1 MWHSHRMKYYLAIR
15 ASQVGLVVKNPPAN
29 AADAGDV
36 GLIPGM
42 GRSPGEGN
50 GNPLQYS
57 CLENPMDRGSWQ
69 ATQSM
74 GSQKSPIRLS
84 HRGHPPSWTE
94 LREVPS
100 PHPVPL
106 SRPVEPFSEIVLALP
121 AILPPWGSEQL
132 PPLWSRPLPGGG
144 VCLCSVAQSC
154 LTLSDPMDYNPSGSS
169 LHGIPQARILQWVA
183 ISFSRECSHSRD

>member
-1 MWHSHRMKYYLAIR
+1 MSLI
-15 ASQVGLVVKNPPAN
+15 SGLERSLGIGNDNPF
-29 AADAGDV
+29 
-36 GLIPGM
+36 
-42 GRSPGEGN
+42 
-50 GNPLQYS
+50 QYS
-57 CLENPMDRGSWQ
+57 CLENPIDRGSWQ

-121 AILPPWGSEQL
+121 ASLPPWGSEQL

-144 VCLCSVAQSC
+144 VCLCSGAQSC
-154 LTLSDPMDYNPSGSS
+154 LTLSDPMG
-169 LHGIPQARILQWVA
+169 
-183 ISFSRECSHSRD
+183 CSTPGFPVHPHSRNLLKLTSI